1 MFLQG
6 LEQHGKQ
13 WKVIA
18 GMIGTRT
25 VVQVRT
31 HAQKYFQKMERD
43 GSNTS
48 MSFSAASKHLAEAAS
63 LTLTAKT
70 SKSNKF
76 GKKCSPLK
84 KQASNK
90 TKGSSRKLRI
100 SLNNKISKGQA
111 AFSLDAPAVADDTV
125 PNVYFEL

>member
-63 LTLTAKT
+63 FTITAKT
-70 SKSNKF
+70 TKSNKL
-76 GKKCSPLK
+76 GKKCSPHK
-84 KQASNK
+84 KHAPTNK
-90 TKGSSRKLRI
+90 KGSPRKLRI
-100 SLNNKISKGQA
+100 TLNNKISKVQA
-111 AFSLDAPAVADDTV
+111 AFPVDAPAVADDSV